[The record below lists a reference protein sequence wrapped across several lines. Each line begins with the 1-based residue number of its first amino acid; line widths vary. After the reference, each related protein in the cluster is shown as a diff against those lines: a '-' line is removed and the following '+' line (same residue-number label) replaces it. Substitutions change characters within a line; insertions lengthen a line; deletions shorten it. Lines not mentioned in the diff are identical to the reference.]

1 MPRLLQCWL
10 KIFAV
15 VLIVTFATVVA
26 VRLAHAGET
35 PAAQRSPLAQAAESA
50 FFGVFNGGEPKD
62 RSAALY
68 PLMAAFATG
77 PDDAR
82 VNLLLGLNHL
92 WMAAEGDRTNP
103 RIIEDLVLAERF
115 LSRAQELNPADG
127 RIPSWLVPVR
137 SSLARIERR
146 PGRQDELDKEL
157 LAAYEKDPD
166 FHSFSVAL
174 FGFASPRDSREFQRG
189 LEALRRTGG
198 CGETNP
204 SCQNRPHWPHN
215 REAFITFHADYE
227 LKAGHADR
235 AAGLLRIAQ
244 AEPDFPAWP
253 FRGQVEERLKDL
265 EAYGKLFADEDP
277 KNDPPSLMSL
287 EGGIACQSCHRGR

>member
-1 MPRLLQCWL
+1 MAHQLKCWL
-10 KIFAV
+10 KIVATI
-15 VLIVTFATVVA
+15 LIAATVTVAA
-26 VRLAHAGET
+26 VRLVHADP
-35 PAAQRSPLAQAAESA
+35 PAAQRSPMAQAAENA

-62 RSAALY
+62 RAAALF
-68 PLMAAFATG
+68 PLMAAYATG

-103 RIIEDLVLAERF
+103 RVIEDLILAERF
-115 LSRAQELNPADG
+115 LSRAQALNPADG

-146 PGRQDELDKEL
+146 PDRQDEIEKEL

-166 FHSFSVAL
+166 FHSFSVAM
-174 FGFASPRDSREFQRG
+174 FGFASPRDSRGFQRG

-204 SCQNRPHWPHN
+204 TCQNRPHWPHN
-215 REAFITFHADYE
+215 REAFLTFHADYE

-235 AAGLLRIAQ
+235 AAELLRIAQ

-253 FRGQVEERLKDL
+253 FRGKVEERLKNL
-265 EAYGKLFADEDP
+265 EAYGKLFADADP
-277 KNDPPSLMSL
+277 KNDPPTLMAM
-287 EGGIACQSCHRGR
+287 EGGISCQSCHRGR